1 MRIDRRATQFV
12 FAGIVRV
19 EGRPPDIRLLADI
32 LDRDRRISALRDQ
45 GDERV
50 LQQGA
55 RPRDAAVDRAHL
67 SVRFSWPQSPSVHS
81 SGHSFVRRPATPLLN
96 MVFSMIREVQELNAS
111 STTVI

>member
-55 RPRDAAVDRAHL
+55 RPRDAPVDHARH
-67 SVRFSWPQSPSVHS
+67 VCPFDFH
-81 SGHSFVRRPATPLLN
+81 GHSRLACAVPDTR
-96 MVFSMIREVQELNAS
+96 
-111 STTVI
+111 